1 MTKFINEEN
10 LTEAARIIKQYVDEN
25 SGGEIQ
31 HITETDTEFKVN
43 APEIAIIGSS
53 DFGVRIQQGRGNSA
67 IVLNEGN
74 LTLIAGGGAGFVS
87 LTPTQFTYNGT
98 SIITKPIGS
107 PVCTLPVSAWSE
119 DKELGFVFVDTDFFL
134 DPQKRNE
141 IDVLPESVEEWAN
154 CGVIAISEE
163 VNQLTFKCSTIP
175 TNDLYFR
182 VVSTE
187 VNYVSQ

>member
-10 LTEAARIIKQYVDEN
+10 LAEAAKIIKQYVDEN
-25 SGGEIQ
+25 SGGG
-31 HITETDTEFKVN
+31 T
-43 APEIAIIGSS
+43 PIA
-53 DFGVRIQQGRGNSA
+53 
-67 IVLNEGN
+67 
-74 LTLIAGGGAGFVS
+74 
-87 LTPTQFTYNGT
+87 
-98 SIITKPIGS
+98 TKPIGS
-107 PVCTLPVSAWSE
+107 PVCTLTASVWGE
-119 DKELGFVFVDTDFFL
+119 DKQLGIIFNEPNFIL

-154 CGVIAISEE
+154 CGVVAISEE

-187 VNYVSQ
+187 VNYVSE